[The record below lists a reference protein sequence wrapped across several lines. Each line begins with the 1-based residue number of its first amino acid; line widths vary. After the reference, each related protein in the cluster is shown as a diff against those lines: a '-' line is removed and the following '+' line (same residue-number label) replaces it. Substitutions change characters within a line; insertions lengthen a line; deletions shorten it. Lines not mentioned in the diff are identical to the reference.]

1 MPQFEYQVKDQEG
14 RNLTGIQ
21 EASDLNSLVATLREK
36 NLIIIRV
43 TETKKKATLF
53 AGGKQPTG
61 KRGKIKIDDLVVF
74 ARQLATMVE
83 AGVPLVQALSILSE
97 QSENINLQ
105 RVTID
110 MHDSVESGKSLS
122 EALEKNKKVFS
133 NFFISMVNAGESSG
147 RLDEIL
153 DRLASYIEKTST
165 LQKKVKSAM
174 VYPAVVSV
182 MALIITTGMLTFV
195 IPKFAGIFESLN
207 AQLPLPTRILIQFS
221 NFLRQYFILIAGFIG
236 MSIFLF
242 LRLINTKKGRLWF
255 DTKKLSVP
263 VFGPLLLKVAV
274 SKFSRTL
281 STLVR
286 SGVPI
291 LASLE
296 IVGRTSGN
304 RLIELIIMDVR
315 NSIKEGEN
323 ISGPL
328 GKKKVFPPMVVRMVS
343 VGEET
348 GELEKMLSK
357 IADFYDTQV
366 DTAVD
371 GLTSIIEPLIIAFLA
386 IVIGGIVIAM
396 FLPILTLTSAIK

>member
-153 DRLASYIEKTST
+153 DRL
-165 LQKKVKSAM
+165 
-174 VYPAVVSV
+174 P
-182 MALIITTGMLTFV
+182 
-195 IPKFAGIFESLN
+195 AGI
-207 AQLPLPTRILIQFS
+207 
-221 NFLRQYFILIAGFIG
+221 
-236 MSIFLF
+236 
-242 LRLINTKKGRLWF
+242 
-255 DTKKLSVP
+255 
-263 VFGPLLLKVAV
+263 
-274 SKFSRTL
+274 
-281 STLVR
+281 
-286 SGVPI
+286 
-291 LASLE
+291 
-296 IVGRTSGN
+296 
-304 RLIELIIMDVR
+304 
-315 NSIKEGEN
+315 
-323 ISGPL
+323 
-328 GKKKVFPPMVVRMVS
+328 
-343 VGEET
+343 
-348 GELEKMLSK
+348 
-357 IADFYDTQV
+357 
-366 DTAVD
+366 
-371 GLTSIIEPLIIAFLA
+371 
-386 IVIGGIVIAM
+386 
-396 FLPILTLTSAIK
+396 

>member
-153 DRLASYIEKTST
+153 DRLASYNEKTST